1 LRDVDANIVE
11 LARRGD
17 PVAWEQIVSCYSR
30 RIYNLC
36 YRFLGRL
43 DQAEDLTQEI
53 FLKVFRNLE
62 SYKAESGQFQTWM
75 IRVGR
80 NLLIDHYRQSKDDRI
95 TVSTEE
101 DGEFNVLDTIP
112 APQDSPQIELEREEG
127 ALLLKKALNLLPPQ
141 LREAVVL
148 RDLEELSYEEI
159 GTILKVPEGTVKSR
173 INRARVELA
182 KHVQRLR
189 TGLPGLASK
198 AESQK

>member
-1 LRDVDANIVE
+1 LRDVDADIVE

-17 PVAWEQIVSCYSR
+17 PAAWEQIVTCYTR

-36 YRFLGRL
+36 YRFVGRL

-62 SYKAESGQFQTWM
+62 SYKPESGQFHTWM

-80 NLLIDHYRQSKDDRI
+80 NLLIDHYRQTKFDRI

-112 APQDSPQIELEREEG
+112 APQDSPQNELEREER
-127 ALLLKKALNLLPPQ
+127 ALLLQKALNLLTPQ
-141 LREAVVL
+141 LREAMVL

-159 GTILKVPEGTVKSR
+159 GAILKVPEGTVKSR
-173 INRARVELA
+173 INRARIEIA
-182 KHVQRLR
+182 KHVKRLR
-189 TGLPGLASK
+189 TRSLGFSSK
-198 AESQK
+198 AE

>member
-1 LRDVDANIVE
+1 MKDVDADIVE

-17 PVAWEQIVSCYSR
+17 PAAWEQIVACYSR

-43 DQAEDLTQEI
+43 DQAEDLTQEVFI
-53 FLKVFRNLE
+53 KVFRNLE
-62 SYKAESGQFQTWM
+62 SYKAESGQFHTWM
-75 IRVGR
+75 NSVGR
-80 NLLIDHYRQSKDDRI
+80 NLLIDHYRQTKDDRI

-112 APQDSPQIELEREEG
+112 APQDSPQNELEREER
-127 ALLLKKALNLLPPQ
+127 ALLLRKALNLLAPQ

-148 RDLEELSYEEI
+148 RDLEELSYDEI
-159 GTILKVPEGTVKSR
+159 GTLLKVPEGTVKSR
-173 INRARVELA
+173 INRARIELA

-189 TGLPGLASK
+189 TRARRISSG
-198 AESQK
+198 AE